1 MKNKLLTL
9 ADKYETKD
17 FLKEDPSQF
26 LYYYKSVRDT
36 ELCAFTASLLSFG
49 SRKQFIP
56 KIRFIMENADNFGGI
71 YKWITCG
78 IYKKTFAPGDN
89 KKFYRFYSYEDFNIL
104 FSRLEEILDK
114 EKTFGAFLKK
124 EYYSEVKM
132 HLAQGDNKCAQS
144 GAVFKD
150 KRRAQSDSDFKS
162 TVRAQSSADLL
173 STVRAGSNTVF
184 LVDVLSQIFTGCSIV
199 PSTKSSAK
207 KRLCMFLRWMVRDN
221 SPVDL
226 GLWSWYSKSDLIIP
240 LDVHVLEEAKKL
252 KLISDNAGATRKTA
266 ELLSQKA
273 KKYFPDDPCRLDFAL
288 FGLGVDKE

>member
-56 KIRFIMENADNFGGI
+56 KIRFIMETADNFGGI

-78 IYKKTFAPGDN
+78 IYKKTFAPGDK
-89 KKFYRFYSYEDFNIL
+89 KKFYRFYSYEDFNKL

-124 EYYSEVKM
+124 EYFSKVKM
-132 HLAQGDNKCAQS
+132 HLAQSDNKCAQS
-144 GAVFKD
+144 DSDFNDRK
-150 KRRAQSDSDFKS
+150 RAQSKADFK
-162 TVRAQSSADLL
+162 

-226 GLWSWYSKSDLIIP
+226 GLWNWYSKSDLIIP

-252 KLISDNAGATRKTA
+252 KLIPDNAGATRKTA
-266 ELLSQKA
+266 GLLSQKA